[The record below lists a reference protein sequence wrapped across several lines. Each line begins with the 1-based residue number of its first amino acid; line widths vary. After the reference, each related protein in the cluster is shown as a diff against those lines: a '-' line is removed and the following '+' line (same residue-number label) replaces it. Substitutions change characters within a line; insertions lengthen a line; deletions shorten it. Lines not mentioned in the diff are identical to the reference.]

1 MLRKKQKGFSL
12 IELLVVVAIIGILA
26 AVGVVA
32 YNGYTKAAKR
42 NATIANFN
50 TALRYIKQEMMKCD
64 IGAGPIRFMT
74 KDNGLKDWE
83 CSVVNSHVTR
93 LGEFTD
99 GFQGHLQYGFGMTN
113 PYTGLDIGG
122 QAVGQMQFGE
132 DTGWLILRSWYL
144 DKNDDKQTLEVL
156 RVNSTQYQIP

>member
-42 NATIANFN
+42 NAVISNFN

-64 IGAGPIRFMT
+64 VGAGPIRFMT

-83 CSVVNSHVTR
+83 CSVVNSNKTR
-93 LGEFTD
+93 FGEFT
-99 GFQGHLQYGFGMTN
+99 QGYLGHIEYGFGMTN

-122 QAVGQMQFGE
+122 QAVGQMQFGQ

-144 DKNDDKQTLEVL
+144 DKNGDIQILEDL
-156 RVNSTQYQIP
+156 KVNSTPYQIP

>member
-1 MLRKKQKGFSL
+1 MGH
-12 IELLVVVAIIGILA
+12 IE
-26 AVGVVA
+26 
-32 YNGYTKAAKR
+32 
-42 NATIANFN
+42 
-50 TALRYIKQEMMKCD
+50 
-64 IGAGPIRFMT
+64 
-74 KDNGLKDWE
+74 
-83 CSVVNSHVTR
+83 
-93 LGEFTD
+93 
-99 GFQGHLQYGFGMTN
+99 YGFGMTN

>member
-1 MLRKKQKGFSL
+1 MKQKGFSL

-42 NATIANFN
+42 NAVISNFN

-83 CSVVNSHVTR
+83 CSVVNSHFTR
-93 LGEFTD
+93 FDEFTT
-99 GFQGHLQYGFGMTN
+99 GYMYHIEYGFGMTN
-113 PYTGLDIGG
+113 PYGGDISGRGDPG
-122 QAVGQMQFGE
+122 QIQIGE
-132 DTGWLILRSWYL
+132 VTGWLILRSWYL

>member
-1 MLRKKQKGFSL
+1 MKQKGFSL

-42 NATIANFN
+42 NAVISNFN

-83 CSVVNSHVTR
+83 CSVVNSNTTR
-93 LGEFTD
+93 FDEFTQ
-99 GFQGHLQYGFGMTN
+99 GYQGHIEYGIGMTN
-113 PYTGLDIGG
+113 PYGGDIGG
-122 QAVGQMQFGE
+122 QAVVGQMQFGE

>member
-1 MLRKKQKGFSL
+1 MKQKGFSL

-32 YNGYTKAAKR
+32 YNGYTKTAKR
-42 NATIANFN
+42 NAVISNFN

-64 IGAGPIRFMT
+64 VGAGPIKFMT
-74 KDNGLKDWE
+74 KDNGLEDWE
-83 CSVVNSHVTR
+83 CSKINGSRFVLDV
-93 LGEFTD
+93 FTD
-99 GFQGHLQYGFGMTN
+99 GFQNHLQYGFGMTN

-144 DKNDDKQTLEVL
+144 DKNDEKQTLEVL